1 MKKLLFLSFALMTFL
16 SYGQELK
23 SISNSANAATKMMD
37 QSSMFDK
44 LAGDQVKKLT
54 KKLNLS
60 DSQQKQ
66 VTDLV
71 VKQLKS
77 EKFQKLLG
85 KYSPDQL
92 MGSAASDK
100 LTSSLLA
107 DDSFKK
113 ELGGVLNEEQKAKAM
128 SGMMKGM

>member
-1 MKKLLFLSFALMTFL
+1 MTFL

-23 SISNSANAATKMMD
+23 SLSNSANAATKMMD

-60 DSQQKQ
+60 EAQQKQ
-66 VTDLV
+66 VSDLV
-71 VKQLKS
+71 VQQLKS
-77 EKFQKLLG
+77 EKFQKLLS
-85 KYSPDQL
+85 KYTPEQL
-92 MGSAASDK
+92 MSSAAGDK
-100 LTSSLLA
+100 LASSLMA

-113 ELGGVLNEEQKAKAM
+113 ELGGVLTDDQKAKAM
-128 SGMMKGM
+128 SGLKKGM